1 MKDKGQD
8 ITGDIIYKWCKDLF
22 PINRSLTG
30 PGVRE
35 TLKYF
40 KNIIP
45 DLEIKSV
52 SSGYKAFDWNVP
64 NEWAVNSA
72 WVKDSKGN
80 IIIDF
85 DNCNLHIVGY
95 STPFN
100 GNLSLNELQDK
111 IHTLPNMPDTI
122 PYVTSYYSPTWGFC
136 MAHKDFMKLDDDI
149 YEVKIDTNL
158 KKGILNYG
166 ELIIPSTLGNSEEV
180 FLSSYICHPSMA
192 NNELSG
198 PTVITAIAK
207 WLTELAERK
216 YTYRIVYVPETIGP
230 LVYMSKNLNTMKEN
244 IIAGFNITCIG
255 DDRSY
260 SYMTSRNG
268 STLSDKA
275 AKHVLKHI
283 DTNFKSYQ
291 WSQRGSDE
299 RQYCSPGADLPI
311 ASIMRTKWAEYPEY
325 HTSDDDLGNVV
336 TPDGLFGGFEALKK
350 TLEAIEENCT
360 PIATFIGEPQLGK
373 RGLYPNLSTRVTT
386 NWVPRILEFLTWCDG
401 DHDLFDISEKCKCP
415 IWDLYSLRD
424 RLVSEGLIKLQNTA
438 DR

>member
-1 MKDKGQD
+1 
-8 ITGDIIYKWCKDLF
+8 
-22 PINRSLTG
+22 
-30 PGVRE
+30 
-35 TLKYF
+35 
-40 KNIIP
+40 
-45 DLEIKSV
+45 
-52 SSGYKAFDWNVP
+52 
-64 NEWAVNSA
+64 
-72 WVKDSKGN
+72 
-80 IIIDF
+80 
-85 DNCNLHIVGY
+85 
-95 STPFN
+95 
-100 GNLSLNELQDK
+100 
-111 IHTLPNMPDTI
+111 
-122 PYVTSYYSPTWGFC
+122 
-136 MAHKDFMKLDDDI
+136 
-149 YEVKIDTNL
+149 
-158 KKGILNYG
+158 
-166 ELIIPSTLGNSEEV
+166 
-180 FLSSYICHPSMA
+180 MA